1 MDSGLRKALWVLP
14 AAALALTIGM
24 QAMASEL
31 DDAVEGYTYIRGERH
46 GAVYVATFYNPPTN
60 LMNAG
65 MVAELRDLLTKI
77 EADEETRVLVFTGGV
92 PNYFIQH
99 YDVGELDATAA
110 AAVQDASIGAGE
122 ELHGTHQ
129 AYLEIEALSK
139 PVIAAINGQAH
150 GGGFEL
156 ALACDFRIMS
166 DPGSVGLPE
175 VNVGILPGAG
185 GTVRLPRLIGASRA
199 KELIL
204 QGLVVDAETAERY
217 GMVMKAVPAD
227 ELMDEAMRVANRLA
241 SLPPM
246 SLARVKKVI
255 NAGAELPL
263 KKALR
268 LEEDAFWELMR
279 SEDAIRLMREYVE
292 NNQPGLE

>member
-1 MDSGLRKALWVLP
+1 M
-14 AAALALTIGM
+14 
-24 QAMASEL
+24 
-31 DDAVEGYTYIRGERH
+31 
-46 GAVYVATFYNPPTN
+46 
-60 LMNAG
+60 
-65 MVAELRDLLTKI
+65 
-77 EADEETRVLVFTGGV
+77 
-92 PNYFIQH
+92 
-99 YDVGELDATAA
+99 
-110 AAVQDASIGAGE
+110 
-122 ELHGTHQ
+122 
-129 AYLEIEALSK
+129 
-139 PVIAAINGQAH
+139 
-150 GGGFEL
+150 
-156 ALACDFRIMS
+156 
-166 DPGSVGLPE
+166 
-175 VNVGILPGAG
+175 
-185 GTVRLPRLIGASRA
+185 SRA

-204 QGLVVDAETAERY
+204 QGLVADAETAERY